1 MRGPKSA
8 DGGLAGQI
16 AAAGWRV
23 TMLFFC
29 CAAAASGP
37 GAVAQAQVSVEAL
50 MPGMAVL
57 TIDGKRHTIRRGA
70 SAAGVTLIDANAEEA
85 VLEIAGEERRL
96 GVSDRVSV
104 AYTVPGVRQIDI
116 PRNDRMQY
124 QTTALING
132 RRADVLVDT
141 GANIVAM
148 NAAQAQRLGIPS
160 GTGQA
165 TRVETAGNTL
175 VGRSINL
182 DSVNVGGIRVDN
194 VRATVLEGDYPRMIL
209 LGMTYLEHVSL
220 QERNGILSLSRD
232 W

>member
-1 MRGPKSA
+1 
-8 DGGLAGQI
+8 
-16 AAAGWRV
+16 
-23 TMLFFC
+23 MLLFL
-29 CAAAASGP
+29 CAAAVSGHK
-37 GAVAQAQVSVEAL
+37 AMAQAQVSVEAL
-50 MPGMAVL
+50 MPGMVVL
-57 TIDGKRHTIRRGA
+57 TIDGKRHTLKRGA

-85 VLEIAGEERRL
+85 VLEIAGEQRSL
-96 GVSDRVSV
+96 GVSDRVSG
-104 AYTVPGVRQIDI
+104 AFTAPDVRQIDI

-132 RRADVLVDT
+132 RRTDVLVDT

-148 NAAQAQRLGIPS
+148 NAAQAQRLGIPA
-160 GTGQA
+160 GAGQA

-175 VGRSINL
+175 VGRSVNL
-182 DSVNVGGIRVDN
+182 DVVDVGGIRVDN

-220 QERNGILSLSRD
+220 QERKGVLSLSRD

>member
-1 MRGPKSA
+1 M
-8 DGGLAGQI
+8 LLFLC
-16 AAAGWRV
+16 AAAG
-23 TMLFFC
+23 
-29 CAAAASGP
+29 SGQN
-37 GAVAQAQVSVEAL
+37 AEAQSQVSVEAL
-50 MPGMAVL
+50 MPGMVVL
-57 TIDGKRHTIRRGA
+57 TIDGKRHTLKRGA
-70 SAAGVTLIDANAEEA
+70 SAAGVTLIDASAEEA
-85 VLEIAGEERRL
+85 LLEIAGKQRSL
-96 GVSDRVSV
+96 GVSDRVS
-104 AYTVPGVRQIDI
+104 AAFMAPDVRQIDI

-160 GTGQA
+160 GAGQA

-175 VGRSINL
+175 VGRSVSL
-182 DSVNVGGIRVDN
+182 DVVDVGGIRVEN

>member
-1 MRGPKSA
+1 M
-8 DGGLAGQI
+8 LLFLC
-16 AAAGWRV
+16 AAAG
-23 TMLFFC
+23 
-29 CAAAASGP
+29 P
-37 GAVAQAQVSVEAL
+37 GQNAVAQAQVSVEAL
-50 MPGMAVL
+50 MPGMVVL
-57 TIDGKRHTIRRGA
+57 TIDGKRHTLRRGA
-70 SAAGVTLIDANAEEA
+70 SAAGVTLIDATAEEA
-85 VLEIAGEERRL
+85 LLEIAGEQRSL
-96 GVSDRVSV
+96 GVSDRVS
-104 AYTVPGVRQIDI
+104 AAFTEPGVRQIDI

-132 RRADVLVDT
+132 RRTDVLVDT

-148 NAAQAQRLGIPS
+148 NAAQAQRLGIPP
-160 GTGQA
+160 GAGQA

-175 VGRSINL
+175 VGRSVNL
-182 DSVNVGGIRVDN
+182 DFVDVGGIRVDN